1 MSIGYAVNKVDV
13 DNQMG
18 RLIVEVREAL
28 DACADF
34 KTWLDDAALGT
45 DAFLTTLGYSAGEI
59 TTIRAAFSAM
69 NNLRRIAHAEINQ
82 ASQNDFFFDAK
93 KLTGIN
99 Q

>member
-1 MSIGYAVNKVDV
+1 MSVGFAVNKTDV

-18 RLIVEVREAL
+18 RLVVDVRESL
-28 DACADF
+28 EACVDF
-34 KTWLDDAALGT
+34 KTWLDDTALGT
-45 DAFLTTLGYSAGEI
+45 DTFLTDLGYSAGEI

-69 NNLRRIAHAEINQ
+69 SNLNNIAHAAGTQ
-82 ASQNDFFFDAK
+82 ASANDFFFDAK

>member
-1 MSIGYAVNKVDV
+1 MSIGYAITKTDV
-13 DNQMG
+13 DNTMG
-18 RLIVEVREAL
+18 RLVVAVRESLL
-28 DACADF
+28 DCVAF
-34 KTWLDDAALGT
+34 KKWLDDAALGT

-69 NNLRRIAHAEINQ
+69 NSLNNIAHAAGTQ
-82 ASQNDFFFDAK
+82 ASTNDFFFDAK